1 MTALETPSPDAPAKE
16 WGSLAVRIPG
26 WRWPISTDSAPEP
39 DMPGLFRI
47 GRLPWRSTRCAQFRH
62 QWSQHD
68 GKGEC
73 VPDPDHWAWW
83 GWLLRLL
90 GPRCLVRV
98 RILPLEGPG
107 RYEVVI
113 PSGMMPDGR
122 PHRVSGI
129 NLGRA
134 CIAAATGVGRWPGGA
149 S

>member
-1 MTALETPSPDAPAKE
+1 MTALETPAANAPAAE
-16 WGSLAVRIPG
+16 WGSLAVAIPDYG
-26 WRWPISTDSAPEP
+26 WLPGMLNLKDGTRYMGSARWAWDDPY
-39 DMPGLFRI
+39 RHH
-47 GRLPWRSTRCAQFRH
+47 AQGIADDD
-62 QWSQHD
+62 W
-68 GKGEC
+68 
-73 VPDPDHWAWW
+73 PDPDDPATA
-83 GWLLRLL
+83 GCLLALL

-134 CIAAATGVGRWPGGA
+134 CIAAAAAIGRWPGGA